1 MNRRQKQ
8 KVSDLIKKLRI
19 NYNKLLIKKRE
30 MGNAEKHV
38 LVDESIELT
47 NGDADEGS
55 PKKAGSQ
62 SSGSGVAP
70 KESKEK
76 ELDLP
81 KVRLGK
87 KTNFSDAHI
96 VPPSPKKKK

>member
-38 LVDESIELT
+38 LVDESIEAIGDKYAELCFKHDGCRILQALVKYGNKPQRIQVVSKLT
-47 NGDADEGS
+47 D
-55 PKKAGSQ
+55 Q
-62 SSGSGVAP
+62 
-70 KESKEK
+70 
-76 ELDLP
+76 
-81 KVRLGK
+81 
-87 KTNFSDAHI
+87 FSHLMQ
-96 VPPSPKKKK
+96 